1 MQTWGSNQHTLCKS
15 ITSNTNVR
23 NAAQRSWPS
32 GFVTW
37 QPLGLASYH
46 PLTPSHTLTPLRG
59 IKKYKLNLQKK
70 PNFNFAFDFS
80 SCYLQAFNFKC
91 DNNNNN
97 NNCQQIASTDVAVWA
112 ARRVGGGGGGGGSDR
127 IHISQS
133 HSRPNR
139 FRLRFQTIDD
149 ADDDFA
155 PGLFGLWGH
164 AAALWLQ
171 LLLLLLLLQWQ
182 LNCEMIIFIAWPDN
196 KIHSRSPNPQSK
208 PANEIKNN
216 CRDFCIPCRRLIG

>member
-1 MQTWGSNQHTLCKS
+1 MHWRIIRSP
-15 ITSNTNVR
+15 NTCQRVYSPIYKYIKRTNERDV
-23 NAAQRSWPS
+23 AQRSWPS

-37 QPLGLASYH
+37 QPPGLARYH

-59 IKKYKLNLQKK
+59 IKKYKLNLQKSRISISHSIFHRVIYK
-70 PNFNFAFDFS
+70 LSISNAITTTTKTTTTAS
-80 SCYLQAFNFKC
+80 RLH
-91 DNNNNN
+91 
-97 NNCQQIASTDVAVWA
+97 QQTSQCGQ
-112 ARRVGGGGGGGGSDR
+112 REGGRGRGCDR

-139 FRLRFQTIDD
+139 FRLQFQTIDD

-171 LLLLLLLLQWQ
+171 LLLLLLMLLQWQ
-182 LNCEMIIFIAWPDN
+182 LNCEMIIFIAWPGN
-196 KIHSRSPNPQSK
+196 KMHPLSLPTRKWN
-208 PANEIKNN
+208 
-216 CRDFCIPCRRLIG
+216 